1 MTRHYPDLGSTS
13 DWSCRVGN
21 LIQLIR
27 STTAKHQVTSGP
39 GLKQITFRLKTRQAL
54 INQRNGA
61 NNFGR
66 ISKNG
71 KKVIP
76 RKVLLSFWKNF
87 HRDEPFHLNSPWN
100 YRVFHTNGKRSLAT
114 PWQGKTITLHVHR
127 DFVYISLPSLH
138 DYHGK
143 MPNFTFC
150 EGRKHAGNDK
160 FSFSLWTWM
169 WLIEIQLQKSSLAF
183 GKVRKEA
190 TTKFYF
196 SSWTWI
202 WSLGI
207 QFQKGSPT
215 FEQVSGWE

>member
-1 MTRHYPDLGSTS
+1 MTVKWIDNSFTSLRKQPTFGDATTDFPAKWRLRNERRNSILMTRHYPDLGSTS

-27 STTAKHQVTSGP
+27 SSTAKHQVTSGP

-54 INQRNGA
+54 VNQTNGA

-114 PWQGKTITLHVHR
+114 PWQGKTTTLHVVAILCTFLCLHCTTTTGKCLISR
-127 DFVYISLPSLH
+127 FVK
-138 DYHGK
+138 DVN
-143 MPNFTFC
+143 MQAMT
-150 EGRKHAGNDK
+150 K

-169 WLIEIQLQKSSLAF
+169 
-183 GKVRKEA
+183 
-190 TTKFYF
+190 
-196 SSWTWI
+196 
-202 WSLGI
+202 
-207 QFQKGSPT
+207 
-215 FEQVSGWE
+215 